1 MTFSLRLFTSLALPV
16 LAVVCAPAQSP
27 APGADSITVAISP
40 VYDSVSAIHRFWFGE
55 SYRKLWAA
63 PVKLKVFYLNREKG
77 GLTIEQRGGGLQTRS
92 LRLKDPG
99 GQEWVLRTIQKYPER
114 GLPPNL
120 RATIAKDILQDQ
132 VVTAHP
138 FSSLTVPPLA
148 AALGIPHANP
158 QIVYVPDDTALG
170 EYRKDFANAVFLLEE
185 REPVDADRTDN
196 TDKTQRKL
204 EEDNDVRVNQQIVL
218 RARLLDMLLGD
229 WDRHEDQWRWERV
242 KEKKKVVYTPV
253 PRDRDQVYYNT
264 TGVFPW
270 ILSHQ
275 WLKSKF
281 QGFHG
286 NIRDINGFNFNARY
300 FDRYFL
306 NGLSEAD
313 WKEQIAY
320 LQQTLTDSLI
330 RYAIHLLPDTIYQ
343 LSGPRIIETLIARR
357 QNLGKE
363 ALKYYA
369 FISKNADIPATDK
382 HELFN
387 IVKQPDGLVAVDIY
401 KIKKDGTREEN
412 IYSKTFDPAIT
423 REIRLYGMGGQD
435 VFTVTGTD
443 KSCIKIRLIGGDGR
457 DSFYIAPG
465 VRNKGRLFVY
475 DRSDQPNVLPGRTQA
490 RIRTDTDS
498 IVNSFNRKSFL
509 FDRFGPLF
517 SAQYNPDQGLLL
529 RADMILEKQGFRK
542 TPYAQQHQLM
552 VSYFTGRKAFMLQ
565 YQADF
570 KQLIGKNDLRVNV
583 LSRGPQNL
591 SNFFGLGNESVFVND
606 EDKEISYYRNRY
618 DLINGDVRLYR
629 KLGKRFTVNGGI
641 AGQFYTARGANNE
654 ARFLKDYNT
663 AHPEAHVFN
672 DRVFAGLVAG
682 IEADT
687 RNHGFMPH
695 RGLHWNA
702 EITGMQQT
710 NGTHE
715 TWGRA
720 TTDFS
725 FYVPLAGD
733 STLVMANR
741 IAGGTTFGNPAFF
754 QMMAIGGA
762 QVLRGFHT
770 NRFIG
775 KTAVY
780 HNLEFRLKLFDF
792 ASYLLPGTVGL
803 VAFNDIGRVW
813 LPGETSARWHDGYGG
828 GIYIV
833 PAELFVIQASVGF
846 STEGAL
852 PYITAGF
859 RF

>member
-1 MTFSLRLFTSLALPV
+1 MTFSFRLFTSLALPV

-27 APGADSITVAISP
+27 APAADSVTVAISP
-40 VYDSVSAIHRFWFGE
+40 AYDSVSGVHRFWFGE

-63 PVKLKVFYLNREKG
+63 PVKLRVLHLSKEKG

-114 GLPPNL
+114 GLAPSL

-158 QIVYVPDDTALG
+158 QIVYLARDPVLA
-170 EYRKDFANAVFLLEE
+170 EYEQDFANAVYLFEE

-196 TDKTQRKL
+196 TDKTQHKL

-281 QGFHG
+281 QGFHD

-330 RYAIHLLPDTIYQ
+330 RYAIHLMPDTIYR
-343 LSGPRIIETLIARR
+343 LSGEKIIHTLIARR
-357 QNLGKE
+357 HHLAKE
-363 ALKYYA
+363 ALAYYA
-369 FISKNADIPATDK
+369 FINKNADIPATDK

-387 IVKQPDGLVAVDIY
+387 IVKQPNGQVAVDIY

-412 IYSKTFDPAIT
+412 IYSKTFDPAVT
-423 REIRLYGMGGQD
+423 REIRLYGMDGQD
-435 VFTVTGTD
+435 VFNVSGTD
-443 KSCIKIRLIGGDGR
+443 KSRIKIRMIGGDGR
-457 DSFYIAPG
+457 DSFYIASG
-465 VRNKGRLFVY
+465 VRNTGRLFVY
-475 DRSDQPNVLPGRTQA
+475 DRADQPNVLPLHSQA
-490 RIRTDTDS
+490 RIKTDTDS
-498 IVNSFNRKSFL
+498 IVNSFNRKSFA
-509 FDRFGPLF
+509 FDRLGPLF
-517 SAQYNPDQGLLL
+517 SAQYNPDQGLLV

-542 TPYAQQHQLM
+542 TPYAQQHQLT

-570 KQLIGKNDLRVNV
+570 KQLVGKNDLRINI
-583 LSRGPQNL
+583 LSRGPHNL
-591 SNFFGLGNESVFVND
+591 SNFFGLGNESMFVNKG
-606 EDKEISYYRNRY
+606 DKEISYYRNRY

-629 KLGKRFTVNGGI
+629 KLNKYLTISGGI
-641 AGQFYTARGANNE
+641 AGQFYTAREANNDG
-654 ARFLKDYNT
+654 RFLKEYNT
-663 AHPEAHVFN
+663 AYPGEKVFD
-672 DRVFAGLVAG
+672 DRLSAGLVAG
-682 IEADT
+682 MEADT
-687 RNHGFMPH
+687 RNHGVMPY

-710 NGTHE
+710 SGSHE
-715 TWGRA
+715 SWGRA

-725 FYVPLAGD
+725 FFLPLAGD

-741 IAGGTTFGNPAFF
+741 VAAGTTFGNPTFF
-754 QMMAIGGA
+754 QMMSLGGA
-762 QVLRGFHT
+762 QVMRGFHT

-775 KTAVY
+775 RTAVY

-792 ASYLLPGTVGL
+792 ASYLLPGTVGM
-803 VAFNDIGRVW
+803 VAFNDVGRVW
-813 LPGETSARWHDGYGG
+813 LPGEKSSRWHDGYGG
-828 GIYIV
+828 GLYMI
-833 PAELFVIQASVGF
+833 PAELFLIQASVGF

>member
-1 MTFSLRLFTSLALPV
+1 MTLIYRYLTSLALPV
-16 LAVVCAPAQSP
+16 VLTVCAHAQTP
-27 APGADSITVAISP
+27 VTADSVTVAIAP
-40 VYDSVSAIHRFWFGE
+40 DYDSVSGVHRFWFGE

-63 PVKLKVFYLNREKG
+63 PVTLKVFHLEKEKG

-92 LRLKDPG
+92 LRLKDKS

-158 QIVYVPDDTALG
+158 QIVYVPDDPALG
-170 EYRKDFANAVFLLEE
+170 EFRQDFANAVFLFEE
-185 REPVDADRTDN
+185 REPVDAARTDN

-204 EEDNDVRVNQQIVL
+204 EEDNDTRVNQQIVL

-229 WDRHEDQWRWERV
+229 WDRHEDQWRWERE
-242 KEKKKVVYTPV
+242 KDKKKVVYTPV

-281 QGFHG
+281 QGFHD

-306 NGLSEAD
+306 NGLDEEE
-313 WKEQIAY
+313 WKTQINY
-320 LQQTLTDSLI
+320 LQTTLTDSLI
-330 RYAIHLLPDTIYQ
+330 RAAIHLLPDTIYQ
-343 LSGPRIIETLIARR
+343 LSGEKIIQTFITRR
-357 QNLGKE
+357 NNLGKE

-369 FISKNADIPATDK
+369 FISKNADIPASDK
-382 HELFN
+382 QELFD
-387 IVKQPDGLVAVDIY
+387 ITKQPGGKVDVAIY
-401 KIKKDGTREEN
+401 KVKKDGTRDDL
-412 IYSKTFDPAIT
+412 IYHKNFDPSVT
-423 REIRLYGMGGQD
+423 KEVRLYGLAGHD
-435 VFTVTGTD
+435 VFRVQGNA
-443 KSCIKIRLIGGDGR
+443 SSPIKIRMIGGDDK
-457 DSFYIAPG
+457 DSFYIAPE
-465 VRNKGRLFVY
+465 VRNNGRLFVY
-475 DRSDQPNVLPGRTQA
+475 DRSDQPNALPGRGEA
-490 RIRTDTDS
+490 NIRTARDS
-498 IVNSFNRKSFL
+498 VVNSFNRKSFL

-517 SAQYNPDQGLLL
+517 MAQYNPDQGLLI
-529 RADMILEKQGFRK
+529 RADMMLEKQGFRK
-542 TPYAQQHQLM
+542 EPYAQQHQFM
-552 VSYFTGRKAFMLQ
+552 ISYFTGRKAFMLQ
-565 YQADF
+565 YTADY
-570 KQLIGKNDLRVNV
+570 KKLIGENDLRINV
-583 LSRGPQNL
+583 LSRGPHNL

-629 KLGKRFTVNGGI
+629 KINKAVTLSAGI
-641 AGQFYTARGANNE
+641 AGQFYTSRELNNSE
-654 ARFLKDYNT
+654 RFLKDYNT
-663 AHPEAHVFN
+663 AYPGDKVFD
-672 DRVFAGLVAG
+672 DRLFAGLVAG

-687 RNHGFMPH
+687 RNHGFMPY
-695 RGLHWNA
+695 RGIHWNA
-702 EITGMQQT
+702 EITGMKQT
-710 NGTHE
+710 NGEHNTY
-715 TWGRA
+715 GKL

-725 FYVPLAGD
+725 FYLPLAGD

-741 IAGGTTFGNPAFF
+741 IAAGTTFGSPAYF
-754 QMMAIGGA
+754 QMMALGGA

-813 LPGETSARWHDGYGG
+813 LPGEKSSKWHDGYGG
-828 GIYIV
+828 GLYVI
-833 PAELFVIQASVGF
+833 PAELFIIQASVGI